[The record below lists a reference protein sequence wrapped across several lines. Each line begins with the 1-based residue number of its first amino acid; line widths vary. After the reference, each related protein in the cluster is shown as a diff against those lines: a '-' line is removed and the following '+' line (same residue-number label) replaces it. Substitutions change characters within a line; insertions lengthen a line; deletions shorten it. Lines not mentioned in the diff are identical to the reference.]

1 VASAASK
8 AVSCCVPLLFLGWAE
23 FACTSV
29 VRSALP
35 LKEYAEPN
43 SMPVILPLSDEAVRL
58 TTLHQRLLRPVHKRD
73 AVLLH
78 PVNGHEL
85 VEQAIAQRKF
95 VSSVPIRPFAG
106 ETPRH
111 IFHRQRQAA
120 NFVIPV
126 AVGS

>member
-8 AVSCCVPLLFLGWAE
+8 AVSCCVQLLFLSWAE

-29 VRSALP
+29 VQSAFP
-35 LKEYAEPN
+35 LKAYAEPN
-43 SMPVILPLSDEAVRL
+43 SVPVILPLSDEAVRF
-58 TTLHQRLLRPVHKRD
+58 TKLHQRLLRPVHKRD

-85 VEQAIAQRKF
+85 VEQAVAQRKF
-95 VSSVPIRPFAG
+95 VSSVPIRPFAA
-106 ETPRH
+106 EVPRH
-111 IFHRQRQAA
+111 IFQRQRQAA
-120 NFVIPV
+120 NFEIPV

>member
-1 VASAASK
+1 MASAASK
-8 AVSCCVPLLFLGWAE
+8 AVSCCVPFLFFGWAE

-29 VRSALP
+29 VQSASP
-35 LKEYAEPN
+35 MKANAEPN
-43 SMPVILPLSDEAVRL
+43 SVPVILPLSDEAVRL
-58 TTLHQRLLRPVHKRD
+58 TKLHQRLRRPVRKRD

-95 VSSVPIRPFAG
+95 VSSVPIRPFAA

-111 IFHRQRQAA
+111 IFHR
-120 NFVIPV
+120 
-126 AVGS
+126 